1 MIAYKTGD
9 IFDEEAD
16 ALVNSVNCV
25 GVMGRGIAL
34 QFKKRYPENF
44 KAYKSACD
52 RREVEPG
59 RMFVFDT
66 GRKSPRFIV
75 NFPAKRH
82 WRGKSR
88 IEDIEAGLVALSQEI
103 RERGI
108 ESVAMPAL
116 GSDLGK
122 LNWADVKA
130 RIDDALGELAGVDV
144 VVFEPGSVPAD
155 GRPNRSADAPKMTAA
170 RAVLVSLM
178 RRYLAGGLD
187 PFVTL
192 LEVHKLMYFM
202 QESGEPMSLNFSQE
216 AYGPYAEN
224 LRHLLRSV
232 ESHFIYGYKDGGDDP
247 YKELNVVPGAL
258 KDAEAFLDGLPDV
271 KRRLERVAD
280 LVDGFETTSGLELLA
295 TVHWIAAKYPSAGED
310 EIIERIYGWNR
321 RKRQFSERQIGIA
334 LRTLADKGWLKA
346 PPKRAKTPALSPNAR
361 DGEKQLGFGFD
372 AGWDDG
378 GGYD

>member
-1 MIAYKTGD
+1 
-9 IFDEEAD
+9 
-16 ALVNSVNCV
+16 
-25 GVMGRGIAL
+25 
-34 QFKKRYPENF
+34 
-44 KAYKSACD
+44 
-52 RREVEPG
+52 
-59 RMFVFDT
+59 
-66 GRKSPRFIV
+66 
-75 NFPAKRH
+75 
-82 WRGKSR
+82 
-88 IEDIEAGLVALSQEI
+88 
-103 RERGI
+103 
-108 ESVAMPAL
+108 MPAL

-130 RIDDALGELAGVDV
+130 RIDDALGKMAGVDV

-155 GRPNRSADAPKMTAA
+155 GRPNRSADAPKMTPA

-202 QESGEPMSLNFSQE
+202 QESGEPLRLNFSE
-216 AYGPYAEN
+216 GDYGPYAEN

-232 ESHFIYGYKDGGDDP
+232 EGHLIYGYKDGGDDP
-247 YKELNVVPGAL
+247 YKELNITPGAL

-271 KRRLERVAD
+271 KRRLGRVAD
-280 LVDGFETTSGLELLA
+280 LVDGFETPFGLELLS
-295 TVHWIAAKYPSAGED
+295 TVHWVAVSYPSAGED

-346 PPKRAKTPALSPNAR
+346 PPKRVKTPPAPSPSAR
-361 DGEKQLGFGFD
+361 DGEKQLGFSAGWGD
-372 AGWDDG
+372 AGG
-378 GGYD
+378 